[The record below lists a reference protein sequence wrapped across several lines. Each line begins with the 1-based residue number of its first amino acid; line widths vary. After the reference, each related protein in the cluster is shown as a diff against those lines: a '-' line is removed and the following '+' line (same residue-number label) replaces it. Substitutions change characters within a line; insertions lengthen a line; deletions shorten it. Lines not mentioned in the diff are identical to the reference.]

1 MAARHF
7 HHARHGPIVAGFTS
21 ADSIEKT
28 RHDPRRP
35 FGHRD

>member
-7 HHARHGPIVAGFTS
+7 RRKAAGPIVPGFIST
-21 ADSIEKT
+21 DSFEKT